1 MNRGLV
7 RCLVLGVLLVAAAG
21 ADEIEVGARHVRHY
35 VRPTLPEI
43 AKRMNLHGSV
53 KLEVEIAP
61 SGKVTGVRT
70 LGGHPVLVE
79 AATEAVRDW
88 QFDAAKENTTGPVT
102 VVFQ

>member
-1 MNRGLV
+1 MEGSEALRSSTDESWPSAMF
-7 RCLVLGVLLVAAAG
+7 GV
-21 ADEIEVGARHVRHY
+21 
-35 VRPTLPEI
+35 
-43 AKRMNLHGSV
+43 GSV
-53 KLEVEIAP
+53 AGGGRGSGRDRGWGAAP

-88 QFDAAKENTTGPVT
+88 QFDAAKESTTGPVT

>member
-1 MNRGLV
+1 MKHWLLRSLM
-7 RCLVLGVLLVAAAG
+7 LGVLLVTG
-21 ADEIEVGARHVRHY
+21 ALADDIEVGVRHVRHY

-43 AKRMNLHGSV
+43 AKKMNLHGSV
-53 KLEVEIAP
+53 KLEIEIAA

-79 AATEAVRDW
+79 AATQAVRDW
-88 QFDAAKENTTGPVT
+88 QFDTAKENTTGPLT